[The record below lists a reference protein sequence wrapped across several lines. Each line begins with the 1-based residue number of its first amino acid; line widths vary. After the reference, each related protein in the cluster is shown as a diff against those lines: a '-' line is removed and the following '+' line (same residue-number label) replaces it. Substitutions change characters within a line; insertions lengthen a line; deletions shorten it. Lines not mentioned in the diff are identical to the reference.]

1 MPEIELKLL
10 KKLNY
15 NFVETP
21 RKFIIA
27 ELLIRKLGS
36 SAVLIKITMQIYK
49 ELKRKLNDF
58 MILLLSSPFKL
69 VVIIASKS

>member
-21 RKFIIA
+21 RKIIIA

-58 MILLLSSPFKL
+58 MILLLGSPFKL